1 MSWDK
6 ILKNRSNTDEI
17 HNILNYYGQL
27 QSIVNDINAD
37 MIPLSALLE
46 NGDFEQANAEWE
58 KMRGGIMDLEGTMD
72 GVKEVNTFITNLL
85 GDA

>member
-27 QSIVNDINAD
+27 QSIVNTINAD

-58 KMRGGIMDLEGTMD
+58 KMSGGIMDLEGTMD